1 MAHRK
6 TDVVK
11 LHFHTDFRVLHP
23 LLVLGRRRTLFA
35 GSMATLLFAIEGIV
49 NFAEGIHGL
58 EFQERWQEKPRMNL
72 VDHPR
77 SLDVVGFMS
86 SGPGP
91 ERVGKFVFVA
101 RPELKNGNAHVA
113 SFSKVDLVKMI
124 AEVIAAEGHDRARG
138 GYEFLQFLLEVGD
151 IGIGAEPFGHV
162 GPRFFNFCE
171 CVESIEVKHVRRTC
185 CGLQCQPIDRNL

>member
-1 MAHRK
+1 IRSRSCISLEGRTCWCGRRGSRLRRKMAHRK

-77 SLDVVGFMS
+77 SLDVVDDLPGSFGASLASVPGIPAHGF
-86 SGPGP
+86 
-91 ERVGKFVFVA
+91 
-101 RPELKNGNAHVA
+101 
-113 SFSKVDLVKMI
+113 
-124 AEVIAAEGHDRARG
+124 
-138 GYEFLQFLLEVGD
+138 
-151 IGIGAEPFGHV
+151 
-162 GPRFFNFCE
+162 PR
-171 CVESIEVKHVRRTC
+171 
-185 CGLQCQPIDRNL
+185 RN